1 MALPCGPG
9 GLNCFECTPQ
19 GLITNLPGAITSDTR
34 SSSGAGYGW
43 NYCMPG
49 IYRNP
54 WTDEPTVNG
63 YEEDTSDFLEL
74 VYHPNMVLFFLTCL
88 RLAAALRNLLM
99 SIYKDYQKAK
109 ADSEPDTQV
118 GVR

>member
-74 VYHPNMVLFFLTCL
+74 VYHPNMVLFFFDVSATGRCLTKL
-88 RLAAALRNLLM
+88 AYEHIQRLP
-99 SIYKDYQKAK
+99 
-109 ADSEPDTQV
+109 E
-118 GVR
+118 G

>member
-1 MALPCGPG
+1 
-9 GLNCFECTPQ
+9 
-19 GLITNLPGAITSDTR
+19 
-34 SSSGAGYGW
+34 
-43 NYCMPG
+43 MPG

-54 WTDEPTVNG
+54 WTDEETVNG

-109 ADSEPDTQV
+109 ADSCLDVTCHVCPSRISCDHFTNKNPAVHWSTTV
-118 GVR
+118 GGMNAASNR